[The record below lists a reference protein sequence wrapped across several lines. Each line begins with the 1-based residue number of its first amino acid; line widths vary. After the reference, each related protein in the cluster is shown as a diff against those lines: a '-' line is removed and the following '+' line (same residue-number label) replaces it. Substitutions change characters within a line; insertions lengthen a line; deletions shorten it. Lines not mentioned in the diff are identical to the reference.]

1 MKPMTQDT
9 ATPRP
14 SQSPTDPLDPRRSSR
29 TSRRQSPKVIVRR
42 QMNLTMRDRCQPI
55 VTMTPTS
62 SCSCLHGTVRP
73 SWRDPHHFR
82 QSHAD
87 RPCVLEELSLQKALK
102 EEVEEESLPD
112 GKIAQ
117 FSWTSSLYYY
127 HSYWSMNRT
136 EAGQFGKDHQF
147 MIHIKKV

>member
-55 VTMTPTS
+55 VTMTHTS
-62 SCSCLHGTVRP
+62 SCRQFDGTVRP

-87 RPCVLEELSLQKALK
+87 RPCVLEELSLHTALK
-102 EEVEEESLPD
+102 EEVEEGVVVEVVGGEV
-112 GKIAQ
+112 GKEGGRPCSGCQKLALANLAAFPQ
-117 FSWTSSLYYY
+117 T
-127 HSYWSMNRT
+127 
-136 EAGQFGKDHQF
+136 
-147 MIHIKKV
+147 